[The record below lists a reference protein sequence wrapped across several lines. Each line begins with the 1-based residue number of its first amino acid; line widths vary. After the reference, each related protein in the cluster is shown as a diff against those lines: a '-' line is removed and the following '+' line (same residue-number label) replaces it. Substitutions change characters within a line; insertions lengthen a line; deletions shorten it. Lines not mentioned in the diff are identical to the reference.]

1 MTKLFFKSLI
11 LTLIIS
17 CNGKSNM
24 ENPSKKDVV
33 KKDTVVNHHN
43 TSKTKLTDLHKVSKD
58 CIETVFKIIESS
70 AEYKELTNGLQ
81 ERIKQNGG
89 SGYGFM
95 VHVSPNPT
103 LDNALE
109 KGDFY
114 EISVHESYP
123 NRMNN
128 IAFFRFD
135 RHQKM
140 LFKMDITSA
149 EYVEINFDQNLIIQF
164 NKACSE

>member
-1 MTKLFFKSLI
+1 MIKLFKI
-11 LTLIIS
+11 LTLTLITS
-17 CNGKSNM
+17 CNGKSNTK
-24 ENPSKKDVV
+24 NPSDKDVV
-33 KKDTVVNHHN
+33 QKDSLINHHY
-43 TSKTKLTDLHKVSKD
+43 TSKTKLTDLHKVSKE

-70 AEYKELTNGLQ
+70 QDYKMLTAGLEQ
-81 ERIKQNGG
+81 RIHQNGG
-89 SGYGFM
+89 TGYGFM
-95 VHVSPNPT
+95 VQVSPNPQ

-123 NRMNN
+123 DRLNN

-149 EYVEINFDQNLIIQF
+149 EYVEITFDQNLIHSF
-164 NKACSE
+164 NKACYE